1 MPRQLRAPVVV
12 MLGLVTTVC
21 REPSTAPTP
30 ITHLPRTL
38 SASETRLVSVSNR
51 FAFTL
56 LREVARQTR
65 DTLPNLFISPLS
77 VTMALGMTYNGAAGT
92 TEAAMRQTLALDPM
106 TTPEVNEAFH
116 GLIDLLR
123 GLDPRVRF
131 QIANSIW
138 YRQEFTVEPAFL
150 DVNRTAYDA
159 RVEGLDFA
167 SPAAPQRINDWV
179 STETQGRI
187 TRIVP
192 TPLPGD
198 AVMYLINA
206 IYFKGDWTQQFD
218 RARTRPQAFHLSD
231 GTAVSVPTMSTDKP
245 ASILTY
251 RDGTVQVAD
260 LPYGGRAFSM
270 MVVMPRDSAALDSLV
285 QGLTAEQWNGW
296 VAGLDSASLD
306 VSLPKFTL
314 TNDLLLNSMLT
325 ALGMGI
331 AFDCDPP
338 EMADFTRMHVPQEV
352 CISTVKHKTFVD
364 VNEEGTEAG
373 AATAVG
379 IGYTSVP
386 QPIVVDRP
394 FLFAIRENLSGTI
407 MFLGMIT
414 NPAQLP

>member
-21 REPSTAPTP
+21 REPSTAPAP
-30 ITHLPRTL
+30 ITHLPRPLT
-38 SASETRLVSVSNR
+38 ASETHLVTVSNQ

-138 YRQEFTVEPAFL
+138 YRQGFTVEPAFV

-159 RVEGLDFA
+159 RVEGLDFG

-192 TPLPGD
+192 TPLPSD

-218 RARTRPQAFHLSD
+218 RARTRPQPFHLSD

-260 LPYGGRAFSM
+260 LHYGGRAFSM

-364 VNEEGTEAG
+364 VNEEGTEAA

-379 IGYTSVP
+379 IGFTSVP

-407 MFLGMIT
+407 LFLGMIT

>member
-1 MPRQLRAPVVV
+1 MPKQLRAPVVV
-12 MLGLVTTVC
+12 MLGLATTVC

-30 ITHLPRTL
+30 ITHLPRSL

-106 TTPEVNEAFH
+106 TTPEVNAAFH

-138 YRQEFTVEPAFL
+138 YRQGFTVEPAFL

-159 RVEGLDFA
+159 RVEGLDFG

-187 TRIVP
+187 TKIVP
-192 TPLPGD
+192 TPLPSD

-218 RARTRPQAFHLSD
+218 RARTRPEPFHLSD
-231 GTAVSVPTMSTDKP
+231 GTAVRVPTMSTDKP

-251 RDGTVQVAD
+251 SDGSVQVAD

-270 MVVMPRDSAALDSLV
+270 MVVMPRDSAAIDSLV
-285 QGLTAEQWNGW
+285 QSLTADQWNGW

-314 TNDLLLNSMLT
+314 TNDLLFNSMLT

-352 CISTVKHKTFVD
+352 CITTVKHKTFVD
-364 VNEEGTEAG
+364 VNEEGTEAA

-379 IGYTSVP
+379 IGVTSVP

-407 MFLGMIT
+407 LFLGMIT